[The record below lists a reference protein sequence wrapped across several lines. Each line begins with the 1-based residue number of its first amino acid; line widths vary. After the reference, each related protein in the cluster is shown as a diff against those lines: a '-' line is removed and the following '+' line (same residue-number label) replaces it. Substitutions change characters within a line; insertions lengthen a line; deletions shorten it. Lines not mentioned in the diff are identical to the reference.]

1 MNTGRPGTPPPPP
14 PPRDGERLRERL
26 DADGLDWLVP
36 GWAAPVEV
44 LALST
49 TRNGGWSTG
58 ASASMD
64 VGPARLRDAADR
76 AAVSANRELLAS
88 YLPAPPVWL
97 SQVHGTRVVD
107 VGAESLAALSRD
119 PPEADAA
126 VTRAR
131 GVPLA
136 VRTAACLPV
145 VLASRGGEVV
155 GIAHAGWRGLAA
167 GVLEATL
174 AAMGVAPGEVV
185 AWIGPGIGPRA
196 FEVGADVHDA
206 FVKRAGADADC
217 FAPRDDGKWMAD
229 LPVLAQ
235 RRLLRA
241 GVRDVAGG
249 AWCTHDDESRFHSWR
264 RDHGPGRMATVVWIA
279 PGERE

>member
-136 VRTAACLPV
+136 VRTADCLPV

-174 AAMGVAPGEVV
+174 AAMHVAPAEVA
-185 AWIGPGIGPRA
+185 AWIGPAIGPRA
-196 FEVGADVHDA
+196 FEVGADVRDAHCAHDA
-206 FVKRAGADADC
+206 GAVVH
-217 FAPRDDGKWMAD
+217 FAPQGGGKWLAD
-229 LPVLAQ
+229 LPALAR
-235 RRLLRA
+235 RRLAAA
-241 GVRDVAGG
+241 GVTAVAADG
-249 AWCTHDDESRFHSWR
+249 ACTRTDAARFHSWR
-264 RDHGPGRMATVVWIA
+264 RDRTSARMALLAWLA
-279 PGERE
+279 R